1 MKRWPLRRAF
11 WIAAGTL
18 AVVALAR
25 PWSPALTGYTARR
38 LSQALAREVTIGRV
52 QTHFFPPE
60 LELNEVRIASPQ
72 AGAPPLFTASRVI
85 LRPSP
90 LSLFATRTVL
100 SRVRLEKPVL
110 HMAAFADG
118 TSNLPAAGDGSA
130 GRGEVRIRRFIVEG
144 GEIVVDHERIPLDLD
159 LPDLQARLTSRRDG
173 GVGGP
178 VSFAPGTLRFGKAPV
193 LPFGLSANIEWRGRR
208 VGLTDGKLA
217 ARDTALDLSGELFL
231 EGGIRGLL
239 SLRGRVDVGELDQ
252 HVFRT
257 GLNLRG
263 RGTWN
268 GRTTIDGSTIRFEG
282 RLDARDGAFDGVAV
296 ERCAM
301 DVDWDGTDL
310 RLRRLAAAA
319 LGGTGELEVDVPTNR
334 SGDVRIAG
342 TLAGVDAEN
351 LLSYVFRTGR
361 PGLAAAATGAIDV
374 SWPKG
379 RARLVSGRALLDLAA
394 STRSD
399 GRTPL
404 AGRVDWRAEKG
415 VQTFTALDLRTP
427 TTTLRAAG
435 RIEADDR
442 AALDVDLAASDLAA
456 ADDLGAR
463 VRRALGN
470 AQASPVGFSGRG
482 TFAGR
487 MRGTISNPIFDGRFT
502 APAVAYLGVSWGAAE
517 WDGELDGAELRSRSL
532 LARRGTAS
540 LRLAGRMQTGDT
552 GQADAMDLKVSLDQ
566 WPAEDFVK
574 ALDWQLAATGDLSG
588 DFTLSDRR
596 SAPGGGGRVAAK
608 SGTFHGHALRGS
620 RHRPCLSRQHHGG
633 ARRDR
638 EGGRRRRGIRR
649 KHDRRRVLRRP
660 LDREER
666 GGRTAAAGTGRRAGP
681 RRAHLGRG
689 HAARPA
695 RAARAARQPA
705 FAAALPRR
713 RGARR
718 PGCVVHRRRQR
729 RGAGHRGQPLAALR
743 RDGQRRRSPPPR
755 PTTASCAWRSATPTS
770 IHTCARWRLRCR
782 RRCGWWRP
790 AASRFAVRS
799 QRPKRCRPTSKPR
812 ASTRCCPNTR

>member
-38 LSQALAREVTIGRV
+38 LSQALSREVTIGRV

-110 HMAAFADG
+110 HVAAFADG
-118 TSNLPAAGDGSA
+118 TSNLPPAGDGGP
-130 GRGEVRIRRFIVEG
+130 GRGDVRIRRFIVEG

-178 VSFAPGTLRFGKAPV
+178 VSFAPGTLRFGTAPM

-282 RLDARDGAFDGVAV
+282 RLDAREGAFDGVAV

-351 LLSYVFRTGR
+351 LLSYVFRTGK
-361 PGLAAAATGAIDV
+361 PGLAAAATGPIDV

-394 STRSD
+394 STRGD

-415 VQTFTALDLRTP
+415 VQTFAALDLRTP
-427 TTTLRAAG
+427 ATTLRAAG

-470 AQASPVGFSGRG
+470 AQAAPVGFSGRG

-517 WDGELDGAELRSRSL
+517 WDGELEGAELRSRSL

-566 WPAEDFVK
+566 WPAEDLVK
-574 ALDWQLAATGDLSG
+574 ALDWQLAVNRRPQRRLHPERSAQRARW
-588 DFTLSDRR
+588 RR
-596 SAPGGGGRVAAK
+596 SRGGEERHVPRP
-608 SGTFHGHALRGS
+608 ALRGS
-620 RHRPCLSRQHHGG
+620 RHGPCLPRQHHGG

-638 EGGRRRRGIRR
+638 EGGQRRRGIRR
-649 KHDRRRVLRRP
+649 KYDRRRVLRRP

-666 GGRTAAAGTGRRAGP
+666 GGRTAAASAGRRAGP

-713 RGARR
+713 RGAR
-718 PGCVVHRRRQR
+718 
-729 RGAGHRGQPLAALR
+729 
-743 RDGQRRRSPPPR
+743 
-755 PTTASCAWRSATPTS
+755 
-770 IHTCARWRLRCR
+770 
-782 RRCGWWRP
+782 
-790 AASRFAVRS
+790 
-799 QRPKRCRPTSKPR
+799 
-812 ASTRCCPNTR
+812 